1 MTFYPEIKQ
10 FIKNIILF
18 MIVLAL
24 IIHFSWG
31 YILSFFGF
39 SAEAY
44 NDNYFEQANIN
55 YIGNVATALSLN
67 FGGVKN
73 QQISN
78 QKFNVQTISIA
89 EVMSDPSYGEQKLIE
104 SNMQSIKIY
113 AGILKQDINRL
124 LDQGRGRLQTLEDH
138 ISLLKSYETK
148 GQESLGLIQNQKS
161 DLQALINDT
170 ENKKQEAKNILQN
183 SYQTLTYDGV
193 EKAINTYLT
202 VKDINV
208 RAKIYMIYLKRFDR
222 SYAILQQKNKILQ
235 NVLIQNKEA
244 IAKDVTVVIPEV
256 GAQIVKE
263 LGLIETQSDQEAR
276 ALLK

>member
-1 MTFYPEIKQ
+1 
-10 FIKNIILF
+10 

-31 YILSFFGF
+31 YILSFFWF

-67 FGGVKN
+67 FWGVKN

-124 LDQGRGRLQTLEDH
+124 LDQWRGRLQTLEDH

-148 GQESLGLIQNQKS
+148 WQESLGLIQNQKS